1 MLSEGWIM
9 LILVGEGLLLLIIC
23 IQMIEV
29 YSIKR
34 KLNEI
39 TKKVTNYLEFVMES
53 EEKEERVLQKEQY
66 LVEKD
71 RQKEDGQVIEA
82 VIEAVLKE
90 FFS

>member
-1 MLSEGWIM
+1 MLNEGWIM
-9 LILVGEGLLLLIIC
+9 LILAGEGLLLLIIC

-34 KLNEI
+34 KLSLI

-53 EEKEERVLQKEQY
+53 EEKEESVLQKKQY
-66 LVEKD
+66 LSESD
-71 RQKEDGQVIEA
+71 RQEEDSQ

>member
-1 MLSEGWIM
+1 MLSEGLIM
-9 LILVGEGLLLLIIC
+9 LILLGEGLLLLIIC

-82 VIEAVLKE
+82 VLKE

>member
-1 MLSEGWIM
+1 M

-82 VIEAVLKE
+82 VLKE